1 VNNFFACPNKRF
13 THLLLIINSGHMK
26 HITLLI
32 FIQLLGL
39 HFLYGQLFIAP
50 GAEIKMTGDA
60 LLTLQNTDLV
70 NNGIFNQTEGTIL
83 FTGNTNTSISG
94 NNIIRFDNLQ
104 VAKSVGNKVS
114 LQRIISVDNEI
125 NFTGGNIDL
134 NGSHILLSS
143 TALLIGENNN
153 SRITTTTDG
162 YIEVTNT
169 LNNPSSL
176 NPGNLGA
183 IFTSAASMGSTRIR
197 RGHRSQVNGNG
208 IGSSVLR
215 YYDILP
221 TTNSALNATLRFHYF
236 DGELNSFDEN
246 TVVLWKSIDNSNW
259 TNEGF
264 TSRNTASNFV
274 EKTGISSF
282 SRWTLS
288 SVNNPLPV
296 LFTLF
301 NGRCEG
307 NGVLINWRTAQEQN
321 SSYFKVE
328 RSNDGNTW
336 SAITTLPAAGNSSIE
351 KNYSFTDNNPGNQ
364 TYYRIAQYDI
374 DGKVQYTG
382 VIRMSCATTDF
393 FRVWPNPVT
402 ESVFVNIT
410 TARPAPVTIKIYD
423 NKGALIKTQQS
434 NLLSG
439 NNQVSIAMKNL
450 SAGIYQLIAEW
461 GNGENRKTI
470 SLIKQ

>member
-1 VNNFFACPNKRF
+1 
-13 THLLLIINSGHMK
+13 MK
-26 HITLLI
+26 KYFLLI
-32 FIQLLGL
+32 FIATGLLPVLNAQL
-39 HFLYGQLFIAP
+39 YITP
-50 GAEIKMTGDA
+50 GAEIKMTGNA
-60 LLTLQNTDLV
+60 LLTLQDINLV
-70 NNGIFNQTEGTIL
+70 NDGTFNQTEGTIR

-94 NNIIRFDNLQ
+94 NSVIRFYNLQ
-104 VAKSVGNKVS
+104 VAKSAGNKVS
-114 LQRIISVDNEI
+114 LLRGISAENEI
-125 NFTGGNIDL
+125 NFAGGNIDL
-134 NGSHILLSS
+134 NGFNILLFS
-143 TALLIGENNN
+143 TALLVGENNN
-153 SRITTTTDG
+153 SHITTTTDG

-183 IFTSAASMGSTRIR
+183 IFTSTANMGSTIIR
-197 RGHRSQVNGNG
+197 RGHQSQVNGNG
-208 IGSSVLR
+208 IGSSILR

-264 TSRNTASNFV
+264 TSRNTTTNFV
-274 EKTGISSF
+274 EKTGIPSF

-288 SVNNPLPV
+288 SVNNALPV

-321 SSYFKVE
+321 SSHFNVE

-351 KNYSFTDNNPGNQ
+351 KNYSFADNNPGTQ

-374 DGKVQYTG
+374 DGKIQYTG

-410 TARPAPVTIKIYD
+410 TARPALATIKIYD
-423 NKGALIKTQQS
+423 NKGALIKTQQN

-439 NNQVSIAMKNL
+439 NNQVPVAMKNL

-461 GNGENRKTI
+461 GNGENRKAI